1 MEIKRHGKEVNIL
14 AYIERCRTIEGEIQF
29 KTEAKITDI
38 KKFCDS
44 HRDLILTCDSQK
56 MYNDAISRIVDLKN
70 HLEKIKA

>member
-1 MEIKRHGKEVNIL
+1 MEIKRHQKEKQIL
-14 AYIERCRTIEGEIQF
+14 EYIDGCRTIKGDIQF
-29 KTEAKITDI
+29 KPEAKITDI

-56 MYNDAISRIVDLKN
+56 MYNNAISRIVDLKN